1 MPELKSGQWVQGLKM
16 LTPDQTHNKKTTT
29 NKNQKIKHT
38 RKIKR
43 FHVNINN
50 NINKIITAMTKNIS
64 SNHAAFSRRQF
75 NADTYHNS
83 TLLPLRVSLIPN
95 RTTLICVKRYYVM
108 KPICGR

>member
-1 MPELKSGQWVQGLKM
+1 
-16 LTPDQTHNKKTTT
+16 
-29 NKNQKIKHT
+29 
-38 RKIKR
+38 
-43 FHVNINN
+43 
-50 NINKIITAMTKNIS
+50 MTKNIS